1 MASKLDQHRR
11 ERRPPTEKFQFI
23 NFFRSSEK
31 AKKIGQTVFTEGL
44 LSASQDWK
52 MKADLDKRFIFPGEI
67 TNTTLRLALV
77 LWLPGKRIVI
87 MIELTVPWETRAQE
101 AQERKRAKYSQL
113 LAECVQLGWKSWC
126 FPVEVRARG
135 FATNSVWQMA
145 SALGIRGKKRR
156 ELAKDLAAQ
165 AERASCWI
173 WLKSGNNEWWSSN

>member
-77 LWLPGKRIVI
+77 LWLPGKRTVI

-101 AQERKRAKYSQL
+101 
-113 LAECVQLGWKSWC
+113 G
-126 FPVEVRARG
+126 
-135 FATNSVWQMA
+135 
-145 SALGIRGKKRR
+145 R
-156 ELAKDLAAQ
+156 EY
-165 AERASCWI
+165 
-173 WLKSGNNEWWSSN
+173 